1 VTRTTAGAVSGA
13 GFVVI
18 GSGPAG
24 QKAAIQAAKAGHD
37 VVLVEREGAVG
48 GACVRTGTIPSK
60 TLRERATRP
69 RLHGEP
75 EAVERPMEE
84 LLAGVA
90 DVVDAHD
97 RYMTAQ
103 LERNGV
109 RVLRGQARFLGPTR
123 LEVLRLSGPPLQLEA
138 PRMVIATGSRP
149 RAPAQLAIDH
159 EHVLDSD
166 SILSLSWLPRSL
178 LVLGG
183 GVIACEYASIF
194 ASLGCRVAQVDRHH
208 RPLSFVDAE
217 LTDVYVEALRA
228 AGGDFLPGVGV
239 RALHW
244 DGISQVRAEF
254 EDGRRV
260 AADKALVALGRIAN
274 VEELDLAAAG
284 VALTTAGHIEVDA
297 MLQTTAPGIYAAGDV
312 IGPPALASAA
322 MEQGRRAACHA
333 LGLTTPPGFT
343 APLPAGIYAIP
354 EMSTVGLD
362 EAAARQRHGGAL
374 VGRARFEEIARGQIS
389 GRQRGLLK
397 MVATPD
403 GRQVV
408 GVQVVGD
415 GATELV
421 AVGQVGLMAA
431 LEVDAYVDAVFNFPT
446 MTEAYRVAALDIVR
460 QRRRAGGPLDLGAA
474 SAARARSAAG

>member
-1 VTRTTAGAVSGA
+1 VTRAASAAAQSA

-37 VVLVEREGAVG
+37 VVLVERECAVG

-90 DVVDAHD
+90 DVVEAHD

-123 LEVLRLSGPPLQLEA
+123 LEVLRISGPSLQVEA
-138 PRMVIATGSRP
+138 PRVVIATGSRP
-149 RAPAQLAIDH
+149 RAPAQFSIDH

-194 ASLGCRVAQVDRHH
+194 ASLGCRVTQVDRNH
-208 RPLSFVDAE
+208 RPLSFIDAE

-228 AGGDFLPGVGV
+228 AGSDFLPGVGV

-244 DGISQVRAEF
+244 DGISQVRADFDDGFGLARASNTTPVIVIRF
-254 EDGRRV
+254 E
-260 AADKALVALGRIAN
+260 A
-274 VEELDLAAAG
+274 ESAAALERIKG
-284 VALTTAGHIEVDA
+284 EF
-297 MLQTTAPGIYAAGDV
+297 
-312 IGPPALASAA
+312 
-322 MEQGRRAACHA
+322 RRA
-333 LGLTTPPGFT
+333 LQPLKPG
-343 APLPAGIYAIP
+343 APLPY
-354 EMSTVGLD
+354 
-362 EAAARQRHGGAL
+362 
-374 VGRARFEEIARGQIS
+374 
-389 GRQRGLLK
+389 
-397 MVATPD
+397 
-403 GRQVV
+403 
-408 GVQVVGD
+408 
-415 GATELV
+415 
-421 AVGQVGLMAA
+421 
-431 LEVDAYVDAVFNFPT
+431 
-446 MTEAYRVAALDIVR
+446 
-460 QRRRAGGPLDLGAA
+460 
-474 SAARARSAAG
+474 